1 MPTPLPL
8 EGVKVFDATQ
18 GVAGP
23 HSTMLLAQHGAE
35 VTKLEPLDGDW
46 GRTLGKTYGDQC
58 AHSVVFNRGKKSL
71 AMDMKNEAAQK
82 IAFKLASEADVVVES
97 FRPGVM
103 ARFGI
108 GYEQVKA
115 VNPEVIY
122 LSVTGFGQD
131 GPYNRLPVTDSV
143 IQAFS
148 GWMSINRDTSGTPQR
163 IGMIAIDVMTGLYAY
178 QAISSA
184 LLRKFRFG
192 KGAYI
197 DCSLM
202 QSAAAFQSAKVME
215 HHLEGGAP
223 QVLYVPVGTMQT
235 ADGFINVTAMREHHY
250 VSLCKVLGREELAD
264 DPRYNAREKR
274 IEREAELMPI
284 VRTEFMKRTTAE
296 WAEALTEAGVMNAPV
311 STYDRFLADEH
322 VKAVESI
329 AWLEHPGMPGALPVS
344 NVPGLPKVGSDEALD
359 TAPHIGEH
367 SREILLREGWTPG
380 QVEEL
385 VAAGAVGE
393 MTETTAE
400 AAE

>member
-1 MPTPLPL
+1 MPTPMPL
-8 EGVKVFDATQ
+8 EGVKVLDATQ

-23 HSTMLLAQHGAE
+23 HSTMLLAQYGAE

-71 AMDMKNEAAQK
+71 AMNMKDKAAQD
-82 IAFKLASEADVVVES
+82 IAFKLASRADIVVES

-108 GYEQVKA
+108 GYDQVKA

-122 LSVTGFGQD
+122 LSVTGFGQS

-148 GWMSINRDTSGTPQR
+148 GWMSINRDSGGTPQR
-163 IGMIAIDVMTGLYAY
+163 IGMIAVDVMTGLYAY

-202 QSAAAFQSAKVME
+202 QSAAAFQSAKIME
-215 HHLEGGAP
+215 HYLEGGAP

-235 ADGFINVTAMREHHY
+235 ADGYINVTAMREHHY
-250 VSLCKVLGREELAD
+250 VSLCKVLGRDDLAG
-264 DPRYNAREKR
+264 DPRYDAREKR

-284 VRTEFMKRTTAE
+284 IRAEFLKRSTAE
-296 WAEALTEAGVMNAPV
+296 WAEALTQAGVMNAPV
-311 STYDRFLADEH
+311 STYDHYLADEH
-322 VKAVESI
+322 VKAVESVSWI
-329 AWLEHPGMPGALPVS
+329 DHPGITATLPFS
-344 NVPGLPKVGSDEALD
+344 NIPGLPKIGAGAALD
-359 TAPHIGEH
+359 RAPHIGEH
-367 SREILLREGWTPG
+367 SREILLREGWTPA

-385 VAAGAVGE
+385 LAAGAVGE
-393 MTETTAE
+393 VMETTAE